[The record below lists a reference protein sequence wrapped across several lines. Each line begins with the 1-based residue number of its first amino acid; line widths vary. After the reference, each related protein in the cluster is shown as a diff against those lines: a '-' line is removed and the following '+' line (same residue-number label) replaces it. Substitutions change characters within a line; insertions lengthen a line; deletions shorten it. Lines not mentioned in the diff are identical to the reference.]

1 MFFFL
6 SFSLLVHDNMNL
18 QELFPENVQNNL
30 EILNG
35 NMFFHYNRKLCYNKI
50 KSFESKVKMDNKSK
64 NDISDSSN
72 GDQMPCKKL
81 PHSFALQK
89 KYGLHKLWRIWCS
102 NNFIVIVGVLTRV
115 NEDAPYYISLSGA
128 TTTYR

>member
-72 GDQMPCKKL
+72 GDQMPCKNYL
-81 PHSFALQK
+81 IHLLCK
-89 KYGLHKLWRIWCS
+89 KSMDSINSEEFDVQIICW
-102 NNFIVIVGVLTRV
+102 
-115 NEDAPYYISLSGA
+115 
-128 TTTYR
+128 

>member
-1 MFFFL
+1 MAIYKAVMYCESEHVFFL

-89 KYGLHKLWRIWCS
+89 KYGLHSEEFDVQIICW
-102 NNFIVIVGVLTRV
+102 
-115 NEDAPYYISLSGA
+115 
-128 TTTYR
+128 